1 MQDSGYFPSILNLS
15 FDGSTFNNRPLWCDT
30 KPCDSD
36 PKGCTYCLEFSLSE
50 KWVIRWNDSGNRN
63 DKVREIFL
71 IFNFTLEC
79 DKKVLFTTY
88 LGNLFIDKEF
98 TVPFRDQSTRLVI

>member
-15 FDGSTFNNRPLWCDT
+15 FDGSTFNNRPRWCDT

-50 KWVIRWNDSGNRN
+50 KWVVRWEDSANRN
-63 DKVREIFL
+63 NKVIFL
-71 IFNFTLEC
+71 EGIFSKFFYFRTV
-79 DKKVLFTTY
+79 KKSYLQLMY

-98 TVPFRDQSTRLVI
+98 TVPF

>member
-36 PKGCTYCLEFSLSE
+36 PNGCTYCLEFSLSE
-50 KWVIRWNDSGNRN
+50 KWVIRWEDSENRKN
-63 DKVREIFL
+63 KVIFLEEIFG
-71 IFNFTLEC
+71 NFFL
-79 DKKVLFTTY
+79 L
-88 LGNLFIDKEF
+88 
-98 TVPFRDQSTRLVI
+98 